1 MKTRASSTS
10 LKPKRV
16 GIVLY
21 PDVELLDVTGP
32 LSILH
37 GANRRLGRVAY
48 DFHYLA
54 ATPGLVPSSCGLALQ
69 ATQGLLRSR
78 ASFHTLLVPG
88 GEGTRAQYV
97 NAPFIAALRRLALR
111 AHRVVSVCTGSFLL
125 AQAQL
130 LQGKPCTSHWA
141 YCEDLRKLHPE
152 CEVKPDPIF
161 VHTGKIW
168 TSAGVTAGLDLALA
182 LLEADHGKQ
191 LAIEVAR
198 WMVLYLRRPGGQ
210 NQYSLPLQADAAVDD
225 PFSHVLGEVREHPGR
240 AWPVATLAK
249 RLHLSERQLSRLF
262 QQRVQLSPA
271 AYVERARI
279 EAAQRLLVGTDWP
292 QKRVASSTGYHCA
305 ETFLRSFV
313 RITGITPA
321 QFRERFSPTK
331 EPSR

>member
-1 MKTRASSTS
+1 M
-10 LKPKRV
+10 
-16 GIVLY
+16 LY

-54 ATPGLVPSSCGLALQ
+54 ATPGLVQSSCGLALQ

-78 ASFHTLLVPG
+78 AHFHTLLVPG
-88 GEGTRAQYV
+88 GEGTRTEYA
-97 NAPFIAALRRLALR
+97 NPPFISALRRLALH

-125 AQAQL
+125 AQAGL
-130 LQGKPCTSHWA
+130 LRGKPCTSHWA

-152 CEVKPDPIF
+152 CEVQPDPIF

-182 LLEADHGKQ
+182 LVEADHGKQ

-225 PFSHVLGEVREHPGR
+225 PFSQVLGEVREHPGR
-240 AWPVATLAK
+240 AWPVAALAK

-292 QKRVASSTGYHCA
+292 QKRVASSTGYHCT

-331 EPSR
+331 EPSK